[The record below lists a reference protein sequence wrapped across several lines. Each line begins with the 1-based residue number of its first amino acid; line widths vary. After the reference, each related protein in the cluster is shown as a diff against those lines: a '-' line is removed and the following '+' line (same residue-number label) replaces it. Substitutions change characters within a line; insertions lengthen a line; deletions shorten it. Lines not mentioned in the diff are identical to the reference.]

1 MRELSRVQMFIDVAL
16 VALGVAL
23 LGYGADLLVR
33 GAVTI
38 AKAARLSAAVIGLTI
53 VSMGTSLP
61 ELTVSLAAALKGSS
75 DLSLGNVV
83 GSNIFNIGVVLGA
96 SALVFPIRVH
106 GSAVRME
113 WPFMFLVSFQLLLL
127 ARDGTL
133 DRLEGGFFVVGIVLF
148 TAYAVFIG
156 RTAVAGE
163 EAADLAE
170 EVARLEVSPA
180 AASRPGASIAVA
192 IGLIAAGVALL
203 VLGGEALVRGAVS
216 LARSLGWSERVIG
229 LTIVAAGTS
238 APELATSLVAARKGQ
253 SEIALGNVIGS
264 NIFNVLGI
272 LGVTA
277 LIQPLTVSAA
287 LLATDMWWMLALSV
301 LLFPMMR
308 TRYVVGRA
316 EGGVLL
322 ALYVT
327 YVVVLLGQR

>member
-1 MRELSRVQMFIDVAL
+1 MRQLSQVRMLIDLAL
-16 VALGVAL
+16 VAVGVAL

-33 GAVTI
+33 GAVTV

-83 GSNIFNIGVVLGA
+83 GSNLFNIGVVLGA
-96 SALVFPIRVH
+96 SALVFPMRVH
-106 GSAVRME
+106 GSAVRLE

-127 ARDGTL
+127 ARDGRL
-133 DRLEGGFFVVGIVLF
+133 DRLEGGFFVVGLLLF

-163 EAADLAE
+163 EAMDLAE
-170 EVARLEVSPA
+170 EVARKEMPA
-180 AASRPGASIAVA
+180 RQAPILVA
-192 IGLIAAGVALL
+192 LGLILGGIVLL

-238 APELATSLVAARKGQ
+238 APELATSIVAARKGQ

-272 LGVTA
+272 LGITA
-277 LIQPLTVSAA
+277 LVQPLAVSASV
-287 LLATDMWWMLALSV
+287 LGTDLWWMLGLSA

-308 TRYVVGRA
+308 TRFVVGRI
-316 EGGVLL
+316 EGALL
-322 ALYVT
+322 LGIYTA
-327 YVVVLLGQR
+327 YVVVLLVQR

>member
-1 MRELSRVQMFIDVAL
+1 MRQLCRVRMLIDIAL
-16 VALGVAL
+16 VAIGVAL

-33 GAVTI
+33 GAVTV

-83 GSNIFNIGVVLGA
+83 GSNIFNIGVVLA
-96 SALVFPIRVH
+96 AAALVFPMRVH
-106 GSAVRME
+106 SSAVRLE
-113 WPFMFLVSFQLLLL
+113 WPFMFLASFQLLLL
-127 ARDGTL
+127 ARDGRL
-133 DRLEGGFFVVGIVLF
+133 DRLEGGFFVVGLVLF

-170 EVARLEVSPA
+170 EVARFDVPPA
-180 AASRPGASIAVA
+180 GAVRPRASFALAM
-192 IGLIAAGVALL
+192 GLIVGGIALL
-203 VLGGEALVRGAVS
+203 MLGGEALVRGAVS

-238 APELATSLVAARKGQ
+238 APELATSIVAARKGQ

-277 LIQPLTVSAA
+277 VVRPLDVSASV
-287 LLATDMWWMLALSV
+287 LGTDLWWMLGLSA